1 MTKTLA
7 RRWTAAAAVAALT
20 VAGAVSA
27 GPAAAAAAAASAP
40 ALVSASAAPLTNLA
54 HLDFLLDTATPAG
67 VAGHSTYNL
76 DTEPALTMPWTYADA
91 RPGGTF
97 ERVGGGP
104 LDPATGYWGQG
115 AYNSDDITR
124 ASVVYLR
131 DWKQTGALESRQKAY
146 ELLRSVA
153 YFQTTTGANA
163 GNLILWMQPDG
174 TFNASPEPVELPDPS
189 DSGESYWLAR
199 SLWAFGEGYAAFQK
213 DDPEFAA
220 FLQQRLQLGVS
231 ALERQSLSK
240 YGTYSVADGVK
251 VPAWLIVDGADASA
265 EAVLGLSAYSAAAPA
280 DTAARTALSQLAEG
294 VALMAAGDT
303 RTWPYGA
310 ILPWAQSRSM
320 FHSWGSMMP
329 AALAEAS
336 VTLGRPDLL
345 TPAVTDSVSFTTTL
359 LTAGGPDNGWFP
371 TPTDKV
377 QIAYGAD
384 SRLQSLLAVAD
395 ASGSRGIGDLAG
407 LMGAWFFGMNKSGA
421 PVYDPATGVTF
432 DGVQADG
439 TVNRNSGAESTIHGQ
454 LTMIALD
461 GHPDVAA
468 RAITATQ
475 VTQRSGL
482 EVVEAE
488 SSTSTTGSVTTPP
501 SAWTGESLFS
511 GGAYLALD
519 RGETATIP
527 LAVSDGLRHVEPV
540 TYQPNPGSAMSLWRA
555 DRLPIGV
562 LKHHVGDQGITAAP
576 GALLPQTLLAP
587 VSGRAQNLEVRA
599 LTGEVQLDA
608 VITRPFVS
616 RLTVASTSGA
626 SMSTQLVQSTSV
638 RTQQATI
645 GTADVQATIRSY
657 DARGVLVEEREVAGV
672 TSVRLAPGGFA
683 VAVAG

>member
-1 MTKTLA
+1 MTNSLA
-7 RRWTAAAAVAALT
+7 RRWAAAVAVAAMT
-20 VAGAVSA
+20 VGGAISVA
-27 GPAAAAAAAASAP
+27 PAAAAP
-40 ALVSASAAPLTNLA
+40 APLTNLA
-54 HLDFLLDTATPAG
+54 HLDFLLDEATPTPVG
-67 VAGHSTYNL
+67 GHSTYNL
-76 DTEPALTMPWTYADA
+76 DSEPALVMPWTYADA

-104 LDPATGYWGQG
+104 LDEATGYWGQG

-124 ASVVYLR
+124 AAVVYVR
-131 DWKQTGALESRQKAY
+131 DWKQTGSAESREKAY

-153 YFQTTTGANA
+153 YFQTTTGPNA
-163 GNLILWMQPDG
+163 GNMILWMQPDG

-199 SLWAFGEGYAAFQK
+199 SLWAFGEGFAAFQN

-220 FLQQRLQLGVS
+220 FLQRRLQLGVG
-231 ALERQSLSK
+231 ALERQSLSR
-240 YGTYSVADGVK
+240 YGTYAVADGVK

-265 EAVLGLSAYSAAAPA
+265 EAVLGLAAYSAAVPA
-280 DTAARTALSQLAEG
+280 DTSARTALTQLAEG
-294 VALMAAGDT
+294 IAQMASGDT

-320 FHSWGSMMP
+320 FHSWGSQMP

-336 VTLGRPDLL
+336 VTLGRADLL
-345 TPAVTDSVSFTTTL
+345 APAVTDSAGFTTTL
-359 LTAGGPDNGWFP
+359 LTGGGPDNGWYP
-371 TPTDKV
+371 TPTEKV

-395 ASGSRGIGDLAG
+395 ASGSRGFGDLAG

-454 LTMIALD
+454 LAMIALD
-461 GHPDVAA
+461 AHPDVAA
-468 RAITATQ
+468 RAIAATQ

-488 SSTSTTGSVTTPP
+488 SSTATTGQVTTPP

-519 RGETATIP
+519 RGETAT
-527 LAVSDGLRHVEPV
+527 LALPASDGLRHVEPV
-540 TYQPNPGSAMSLWRA
+540 VYQPYPGSASSLWRA
-555 DRLPIGV
+555 GRIPIGV
-562 LKHHVGDQGITAAP
+562 LKHRVGEPGITAAP

-599 LTGEVQLDA
+599 LTGQVQLDA

-616 RLTVASTSGA
+616 RLTLASTSGA
-626 SMSTQLVQSTSV
+626 AISTQLVQSTSLLP
-638 RTQQATI
+638 QKASLGI
-645 GTADVQATIRSY
+645 ADVRATVRSY
-657 DARGVLVEEREVAGV
+657 DKRGTLLEERVV
-672 TSVRLAPGGFA
+672 TGPTTVRLAPGGFA